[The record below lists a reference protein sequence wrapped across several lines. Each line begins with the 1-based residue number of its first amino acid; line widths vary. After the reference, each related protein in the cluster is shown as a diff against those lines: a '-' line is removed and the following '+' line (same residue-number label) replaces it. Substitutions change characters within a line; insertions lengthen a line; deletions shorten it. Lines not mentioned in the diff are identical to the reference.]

1 MAVVQAAARTSPP
14 VRSRLLARVVC
25 ATPDLVPSAV
35 AGFALPA
42 IVLLLAGHF
51 SPGWVLPIGT
61 AGAALAM
68 VVCGVDSEPVDRRV
82 VICTLAAI
90 GIALAWL
97 AVNSFFSAENVFA
110 HRDPATY
117 DLAGRWLMDHAQMPI
132 PTHPEIFGPPD
143 GYYEASAG
151 FGQSEPGQVYAQ
163 GNHLLPAMLAA
174 VGWLFGATALL
185 KANIAFGA
193 AALLVVFGLA
203 RRVVGPQLALVA
215 MVTFAVS
222 MPLVFV
228 SRDTYSEPLA
238 LLFLMGGLALL
249 QRAIESGRVRDFGLA
264 GFVAALAAP
273 VRIDSDVGL
282 LAIPV
287 AAAALLVFAAP
298 ERRRRVAAQ
307 CAALLG
313 AMAVPILVG
322 WLDVT
327 LLSRGYYH
335 DERHHIVPIFYAGF
349 ALLVILPVVVAVS
362 WRPAVRRLLAAP
374 ALPHRA
380 IVAAGV
386 LIAATFA
393 FLVSRPLWLTARGQY
408 LGGIM
413 EVQRRAGE
421 KLDGNRS
428 YTENT
433 VKWLAMYLGWPTV
446 LLGVVGYFL
455 LVRRSI
461 RTRSLAMV
469 GMLTAGLALTL
480 LYLMSAQITPDQPW
494 ASRRYVPVVIPLLVI
509 AAAYTVSVLLR
520 RRALW
525 LRVAAVAGALAM
537 IVLPALVTA
546 PLAGLREEVPQL
558 AQVKRICAQV
568 APHGAL
574 LTVDRTSLTSYA
586 QTFRSYCDVPTIGL
600 DAPSS
605 AVLAEVRRAVASHGR
620 TLYLL
625 STDPSKIHFVAG
637 ADPTA
642 PFSEVHTTRWPS
654 TLYNPPTHAAHETVV
669 VYLATVRPDGLA
681 EPVVTPGS

>member
-1 MAVVQAAARTSPP
+1 MAVVQAAARTSPL

-25 ATPDLVPSAV
+25 AAPDLVPSAV

-42 IVLLLAGHF
+42 IVLLLAGYF

-61 AGAALAM
+61 LGAALAM
-68 VVCGVDSEPVDRRV
+68 AACGVDHEPADRRV

-90 GIALAWL
+90 GMALAWL
-97 AVNSFFSAENVFA
+97 VVNSFFSAENVFA

-117 DLAGRWLMDHAQMPI
+117 DLAGRWLMDHSRMPI
-132 PTHPEIFGPPD
+132 PTHPEIFGSPD
-143 GYYEASAG
+143 RYYEASAG
-151 FGQSEPGQVYAQ
+151 FGQSRPGAVYAQ
-163 GNHLLPAMLAA
+163 GNHLLPALLAA
-174 VGWLFGATALL
+174 VGWLLGATALL
-185 KANIAFGA
+185 KANVAFGA
-193 AALLVVFGLA
+193 AALLAFFGLA

-238 LLFLMGGLALL
+238 LLFLMGGLGLL
-249 QRAIESGRVRDFGLA
+249 QRAIESGRVRDFGIA
-264 GFVAALAAP
+264 GFVASLAAP

-298 ERRRRVAAQ
+298 ERRRLVAVR

-327 LLSRGYYH
+327 HLARGYYH

-374 ALPHRA
+374 SLPQRA
-380 IVAAGV
+380 TVAAGV

-421 KLDGNRS
+421 TPDGNRS

-480 LYLMSAQITPDQPW
+480 LYLVSAQITPDQPW

-509 AAAYTVSVLLR
+509 ASAYTLCVLLR
-520 RRALW
+520 RPAAW
-525 LRVAAVAGALAM
+525 LRAAAVAGALAM
-537 IVLPALVTA
+537 IVLPALVTG

-558 AQVKRICAQV
+558 AQVKRVCAQV
-568 APHGAL
+568 APGGAL
-574 LTVDRTSLTSYA
+574 VEVEGTAWTSYG
-586 QTFRSYCDVPTIGL
+586 QTFRSYCNVPTIGL
-600 DAPSS
+600 DRPTPEQL
-605 AVLAEVRRAVASHGR
+605 AVVRQAVASHGQ
-620 TLYLL
+620 TLYVL
-625 STDPSKIHFVAG
+625 STNPTAIHLVAG
-637 ADPTA
+637 AAPA
-642 PFSEVHTTRWPS
+642 PFSEVQTTRWPS
-654 TLYNPPTHAAHETVV
+654 TLYNPPTHAAHEAVA

-681 EPVVTPGS
+681 EPVVTPRS

>member
-1 MAVVQAAARTSPP
+1 MAVVQAAVRTSPP
-14 VRSRLLARVVC
+14 VRSRMLARVVC
-25 ATPDLVPSAV
+25 AAPDLVPSAV

-61 AGAALAM
+61 AGAVLAM
-68 VVCGVDSEPVDRRV
+68 AVCGVDREPADRRV
-82 VICTLAAI
+82 VVCTLAAI
-90 GIALAWL
+90 GVALVWL
-97 AVNSFFSAENVFA
+97 LVNSFFSAENVFA

-117 DLAGRWLMDHAQMPI
+117 DLAGRWLIDHSRMPI
-132 PTHPEIFGPPD
+132 PTHPEIFGSPHS
-143 GYYEASAG
+143 YYEASAG
-151 FGQSEPGQVYAQ
+151 FGQSRPGAVYAQ
-163 GNHLLPAMLAA
+163 GNHLLPALLAA
-174 VGWLFGATALL
+174 VGWLFGPAALL
-185 KANIAFGA
+185 KANVAFGA
-193 AALLVVFGLA
+193 AGLLVFFGLA
-203 RRVVGPQLALVA
+203 RRVVEPRLALVA

-238 LLFLMGGLALL
+238 LLFLMGGLGLL
-249 QRAIESGRVRDFGLA
+249 QRAIESGRVRDFGIA

-282 LAIPV
+282 LAIPI

-298 ERRRRVAAQ
+298 ASRRLVAAQ

-327 LLSRGYYH
+327 HLSRGYYH

-374 ALPHRA
+374 ALPQRA
-380 IVAAGV
+380 TVAAGV

-408 LGGIM
+408 LGGIL

-509 AAAYTVSVLLR
+509 AATYTLCVLLR
-520 RRALW
+520 RPAAW
-525 LRVAAVAGALAM
+525 LRAVGVAGALAM

-558 AQVKRICAQV
+558 AQVKRVCAQV
-568 APHGAL
+568 APGGAIVEVEG
-574 LTVDRTSLTSYA
+574 TAWTSYG
-586 QTFRSYCDVPTIGL
+586 QTFRSYCNVPTIGL
-600 DAPSS
+600 DRPTAGQL
-605 AVLAEVRRAVASHGR
+605 AVVRQAVASHGR
-620 TLYLL
+620 TLYVL
-625 STDPSKIHFVAG
+625 STNPTAIHLAAG
-637 ADPTA
+637 AVPS
-642 PFSEVHTTRWPS
+642 PFSEVRTTRWPS
-654 TLYNPPTHAAHETVV
+654 TLYNPPTHAAHETVA

-681 EPVVTPGS
+681 DPVVTPRS